1 MLWQK
6 YKKISLDDLF
16 YIFNKHHM
24 IHFCPVKTNAC
35 LLIFI
40 YSNKSNKVATAS
52 QNQIIST
59 AFKKW
64 QV

>member
-6 YKKISLDDLF
+6 YKKVSLDDLF

-24 IHFCPVKTNAC
+24 IHFCKFYVITNAC

-40 YSNKSNKVATAS
+40 HSNKGNEVATAS
-52 QNQIIST
+52 QNQIIS
-59 AFKKW
+59 
-64 QV
+64 